1 VGVEAL
7 AGEKPMLKKFLDL
20 DNWSKLAVS
29 YLWGS
34 MFLGKVSAY
43 LGLAVGAAF
52 LFSPRVLWD
61 RWYLALTRH
70 RYPLNG
76 VAWALLVSMTYGIAQ
91 VIHGVLLGYS
101 VLTALQ
107 ILVFNICPFYLF
119 LGIWVG
125 YRHPGTVRKYIR
137 FMAWLTLIY
146 APIYFLFLNKL
157 KFTLTGILPGTGL
170 DVLATAGSGTVPLLG
185 LLTMEPYLVT
195 FWLPIVV
202 LVCLTIANQERAD
215 WLGLGLCLLVW
226 GKLTKK
232 MGRLLAILGCIA
244 GVLAI
249 AALVD
254 LKLPPIP
261 GRGGE
266 LSARGTIAR
275 MAGAISPELSAD
287 AGGGAA
293 NARFYY
299 GTVYWREHWWAAI
312 RGEVSRDPK
321 TMAFGLGYG
330 YPLARL
336 AGREVEKEGT
346 RSPHS
351 VFYFTYAYSGL
362 VGFAIFCW
370 LAVRILILLW
380 QAYRITG
387 VTFGLIYFLYSLIGA
402 FFGNLIETPQAAIPL
417 YLVLGLLIGP
427 MFLQT
432 DPVYHAEEPTPDH
445 VAELV

>member
-1 VGVEAL
+1 
-7 AGEKPMLKKFLDL
+7 MLKKFLDL

-34 MFLGKVSAY
+34 LFLGKVSAY
-43 LGLAVGAAF
+43 IGLAVGAAF

-61 RWYLALTRH
+61 RWYLALTR
-70 RYPLNG
+70 RRDPLNG
-76 VAWALLVSMTYGIAQ
+76 LAWPLLVSMTYGIAQ

-101 VLTALQ
+101 FFTALQ

-146 APIYFLFLNKL
+146 TPIYFLFLSKL
-157 KFTLTGILPGTGL
+157 KLNLTGILPGSGL
-170 DVLATAGSGTVPLLG
+170 DILASAGSGTVPLLG
-185 LLTMEPYLVT
+185 LLTMEPYLAK

-226 GKLTKK
+226 GKLSHR

-275 MAGAISPELSAD
+275 MAGAISPELAAD

-312 RGEVSRDPK
+312 RSEVSREPK

-362 VGFAIFCW
+362 VGFAIFSW
-370 LAVRILILLW
+370 LAVRLLLLLW
-380 QAYRITG
+380 QTYRVTG
-387 VTFGLIYFLYSLIGA
+387 VSFGLIYFLYSLIGA

-432 DPVYHAEEPTPDH
+432 DTVYHAEEPMPAH